1 MTTRPESAPHASP
14 RDCAGI
20 VLQAPARRE
29 RGGDDFM
36 ACDYDVM
43 VVVAGRAA
51 LPEPSP
57 FCTFRVTWLAGCP
70 VLDIRCRFG
79 LRFLS
84 NEALGTYSCS
94 WGWRWWDGHYER
106 QRSDKMC
113 ECGTGFFVKNPTPQH
128 RDVAG
133 RGLVQQAASV
143 GGTTTADPGKTAEV
157 RRVRQRFAHM
167 QKSIWRML
175 RSIQA
180 RFCTPKLPR
189 QSVDPQINGSKEP
202 MLGMPVAM
210 RCVRPLRMIW
220 REAPC

>member
-1 MTTRPESAPHASP
+1 
-14 RDCAGI
+14 
-20 VLQAPARRE
+20 
-29 RGGDDFM
+29 M

-57 FCTFRVTWLAGCP
+57 FCTFRVTWLVGCP

-84 NEALGTYSCS
+84 NEALGTSFGTPDDPAVK
-94 WGWRWWDGHYER
+94 WHYER

-133 RGLVQQAASV
+133 RGLV
-143 GGTTTADPGKTAEV
+143 
-157 RRVRQRFAHM
+157 
-167 QKSIWRML
+167 
-175 RSIQA
+175 
-180 RFCTPKLPR
+180 
-189 QSVDPQINGSKEP
+189 
-202 MLGMPVAM
+202 
-210 RCVRPLRMIW
+210 
-220 REAPC
+220 